1 MVYHMF
7 FFQKKIKHPE
17 ITWFLIIFPKKKY
30 SNYLKNRE
38 IKDHRPGPLELP
50 THMRMAPITLEH
62 QRKDSNLATM

>member
-7 FFQKKIKHPE
+7 FFQKKSNIRKSHG
-17 ITWFLIIFPKKKY
+17 FSSFSPKKKY